1 LVSSI
6 LSCNLGDEVN
16 PSVKRTQPET
26 ANAINELFVYGK
38 VRFYFRRSGCKSVAL
53 PGMPGSTEFM
63 RAYELAF
70 SRDTALPI
78 AIGAGRVKPG
88 TVAALT
94 LAYFNSIAFGNL
106 AKATQRERRNILEK
120 FVAEHGAKRVM
131 MLLRSHV
138 EKMVAA
144 KSQTP
149 SAAVNFLIAV
159 RALMQFGVESGILKD
174 NPTLGVKRPKIRS
187 DGHRTWTEKDIA
199 AFEARHP
206 IGSKARLGFALLLH
220 TAQRVGDVLRMGV
233 QHVQDGAIHIRQDK
247 TGTPL
252 AIPILPELQVVFDG
266 TPPSEHLTFLTSRYG
281 KPYTPRGFTDAFA
294 VWREE
299 AGLPKGLVPHGL
311 RKAACRR
318 LAEHGCSSKEIAAW
332 SGHLSLR
339 EVERYTKAA
348 DQERL
353 ARSAMV
359 RLRGL

>member
-1 LVSSI
+1 MTRIRL
-6 LSCNLGDEVN
+6 
-16 PSVKRTQPET
+16 KH
-26 ANAINELFVYGK
+26 INSFKDRHGK
-38 VRFYFRRSGCKSVAL
+38 VRFYFRRPGCKSVAL
-53 PGMPGSTEFM
+53 PGLPGSTEFM
-63 RAYELAF
+63 RAYEMALAGE
-70 SRDTALPI
+70 TTPAI
-78 AIGAGRVKPG
+78 EIGAGRVKPG

-94 LAYFNSIAFGNL
+94 LAYFNSVAFGNL
-106 AKATQRERRNILEK
+106 AQGTQRERRIILEK
-120 FVAEHGAKRVM
+120 FVAGHGEKRVL
-131 MLLRSHV
+131 MLQRNHV
-138 EKMVAA
+138 EKMIAA

-149 SAAVNFLIAV
+149 SAAVNFLTAV
-159 RALMQFGVESGILKD
+159 RSLMQFGVESGILKD
-174 NPTLGVKRPKIRS
+174 NPALGVKRPKIRS
-187 DGHRTWTEKDIA
+187 DGHRTWTEEHIA

-233 QHVQDGAIHIRQDK
+233 QHVKDGAIHVRQDK

-252 AIPILPELQVVFDG
+252 TIPILPELQAVFDE

-281 KPYTPRGFTDAFA
+281 RPYTPRGFTDAFA

-318 LAEHGCSSKEIAAW
+318 FAEHGCSSKEIAAW

-353 ARSAMV
+353 ARSAMA

>member
-1 LVSSI
+1 MARIRLKH
-6 LSCNLGDEVN
+6 VN
-16 PSVKRTQPET
+16 SFKDRHGR
-26 ANAINELFVYGK
+26 L
-38 VRFYFRRSGCKSVAL
+38 RHYFRRRGQKSVAL
-53 PGMPGSTEFM
+53 PGLPGSDSFM
-63 RAYELAF
+63 RAYETALVG
-70 SRDTALPI
+70 DTAPPI
-78 AIGAGRVKPG
+78 EIGVGRVKSG
-88 TVAALT
+88 TVAALS
-94 LAYFNSIAFGNL
+94 LAYFNSVAFGNL
-106 AKATQRERRNILEK
+106 AKATRRERRIILEK
-120 FVAEHGAKRVM
+120 FVAEHGDKRVV
-131 MLLRSHV
+131 MLQRSHV
-138 EKMVAA
+138 EKMIAA

-159 RALMQFGVESGILKD
+159 RSVMQFGVDSGILKD

-187 DGHRTWTEKDIA
+187 DGHRTWTEEDIT

-233 QHVQDGAIHIRQDK
+233 QHVQNGAIHVRQDK

-252 AIPILPELQVVFDG
+252 TIPILPELQAVFDG

-281 KPYTPRGFTDAFA
+281 KPYTSRGFTDAFA

-318 LAEHGCSSKEIAAW
+318 FAEHGCSSKEIAAW

-353 ARSAMV
+353 ARAAMA